1 MTLEDWSAAQDRIV
15 AWCKSHRGDIPT
27 ASLTSNVDGR
37 TFEVSYYELRAAS
50 FGNGT
55 EIERVRTCLSGDQVS
70 APDGLEIDDLRALAC
85 DDGHLIGYLN
95 YLLTYPMGFATIK
108 MVDGIRLSPI
118 DIRHII
124 EDVPERP
131 FVVPSVALVGRF
143 CDVFDAA
150 HPGAIIDDHGGFRI
164 TTADLRGAIERYRD
178 RMGSNE

>member
-1 MTLEDWSAAQDRIV
+1 MTLEDWSSAQDRIV

-27 ASLTSNVDGR
+27 ASLTSTVDGR

-55 EIERVRTCLSGDQVS
+55 EIERVRTCLSGDRVS
-70 APDGLEIDDLRALAC
+70 VPDGLDIADLRALAC
-85 DDGHLIGYLN
+85 DDGHLIAYLN
-95 YLLTYPMGFATIK
+95 YLLSYPLGFATIK
-108 MVDGIRLSPI
+108 VVGGVRLSPV
-118 DIRHII
+118 DLRHIT
-124 EDVPERP
+124 EDNPERP
-131 FVVPSVALVGRF
+131 LVVPSVELVEHF
-143 CDVFDAA
+143 CDAFDEA